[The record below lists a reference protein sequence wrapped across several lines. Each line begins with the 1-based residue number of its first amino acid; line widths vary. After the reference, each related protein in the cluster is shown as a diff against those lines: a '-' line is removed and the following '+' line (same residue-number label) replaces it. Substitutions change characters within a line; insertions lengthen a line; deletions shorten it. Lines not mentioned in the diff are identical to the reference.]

1 MSGGADD
8 ESALL
13 ATFMRDER
21 LPADFADLAQR
32 LHLPM
37 ARRVADWARTRG
49 RPPLVVGICGP
60 QGAGKSTLVQLLTR
74 LLEAQGLRTANLSID
89 DLYLP
94 REDRAR
100 LARTVHPLLLTRGV
114 PGTHDPAR
122 GLALLDALAR
132 PGAAALFR
140 FDKAADDRAPPATW
154 PVFEGPADIVL
165 LEGWCVG
172 ARPQDPSALV
182 APVNALETD
191 EDPQGVW
198 RAFAN
203 TALADAYRPLFARLD
218 RVILLTAPDFETV
231 RAWRGEQEVKLRTR
245 LTAEGRDPGRTMD
258 AAALDRFLSHY
269 QRLTEWIAQDLPRI
283 ADIQIRLD
291 ERRWPI
297 ATPGL

>member
-1 MSGGADD
+1 MSGGADGQ
-8 ESALL
+8 SALL
-13 ATFMRDER
+13 AMFMRDAR

-37 ARRVADWARTRG
+37 ARCVADWARTRG
-49 RPPLVVGICGP
+49 RPTLVVGICGP
-60 QGAGKSTLVQLLTR
+60 QGAGKSTLTLLLTR

-94 REDRAR
+94 REARER

-114 PGTHDPAR
+114 PGTHDPAL

-132 PGAAALFR
+132 PGATALPS
-140 FDKAADDRAPPATW
+140 FDKAVDDRAPPATW
-154 PVFEGPADIVL
+154 PVFEGPADVVL

-172 ARPQDPSALV
+172 ARPQPSSALV
-182 APVNALETD
+182 APVNALEAN
-191 EDPQGVW
+191 EDPLGVW

-203 TALADAYRPLFARLD
+203 TALADAYHPLFARLD
-218 RVILLTAPDFETV
+218 RLVLLTAPDFETV
-231 RAWRGEQEVKLRTR
+231 RAWRGEQETRLRAR
-245 LTAEGRDPGRTMD
+245 LTAEGRDAGRTMD

-269 QRLTEWIAQDLPRI
+269 QRLTQWIAEDLHRI
-283 ADIQIRLD
+283 ADIEVRLD

-297 ATPGL
+297 GKRGL

>member
-8 ESALL
+8 ESDLL